1 MFIVHYTIQQSSFLA
16 PYCLVL
22 QSHSASKH
30 QEVDNISTVNL
41 GPIEELKSY
50 HRCLKN
56 RFLNMQVKESLKG
69 FSVLLFITLA
79 GRADSKQV
87 RNTFILYDFLSSGK

>member
-1 MFIVHYTIQQSSFLA
+1 MFTTIQQSSFLA

-22 QSHSASKH
+22 QSHSASKQ

-41 GPIEELKSY
+41 GGGPIEDLKSY
-50 HRCLKN
+50 HPCLKN
-56 RFLNMQVKESLKG
+56 RFSNMQVKESLKG
-69 FSVLLFITLA
+69 FSVLLFLTLA

-87 RNTFILYDFLSSGK
+87 RNTFILDDFLGS